1 MRKSIILLLLLTGSL
16 LPFTLQGDIP
26 AKKDTLRIGIH
37 TFPVSF
43 NPVYVTD
50 ETSLSVA
57 NKIFNSLF
65 YFDPGGRVKNG
76 LAKGFRLSADGKS
89 ITIEL
94 KKNIFF
100 SNGSELTAHDVASTI
115 RLLKDKRFKY
125 PYAADISFIKEAKA
139 GAAHR
144 LSLTLNESLAA
155 WKNYLTF
162 HILDAKEIKNV
173 EPERFRNTALS
184 GAGYYKIKQV
194 KEPEKIVLELKNPGK
209 SPGMYRYIEYLVVTD
224 TRFAPLKLI
233 KNEIDI
239 CELQP
244 ENVSAY
250 KNIKSWQKKFTI
262 LDYKKFGYTY
272 LVFNLK
278 SANIDNN
285 TRKFFYDFLVCGN
298 FIDRFLAG
306 RGEKIKTP
314 FLLLNDKI
322 KPEPFNAG
330 SPQKSIKLKLL
341 TNSESKLRKDFVLF
355 LGSELKPYDIEIEP
369 LFLEYHTFLQYLKS
383 SRFDIAVSAFL
394 LEIDYD
400 MKDILCRNA
409 PFNYANFND
418 PRMDLLL
425 EQGLRERNVEKR
437 EKLYISA
444 HKIWLDEL
452 PLLPLF
458 NLFYYM
464 GISKDIKIPGETYE
478 VVGSTGDFLFN
489 IEKWS
494 GNGN

>member
-1 MRKSIILLLLLTGSL
+1 
-16 LPFTLQGDIP
+16 
-26 AKKDTLRIGIH
+26 
-37 TFPVSF
+37 V
-43 NPVYVTD
+43 
-50 ETSLSVA
+50 

-76 LAKGFRLSADGKS
+76 LAKGFRLSPDGRS
-89 ITIEL
+89 ITIEI

-100 SNGSELTAHDVASTI
+100 SNGKELTSHDVASTL
-115 RLLKDKRFKY
+115 RLIKDKRFKY
-125 PYAADISFIKEAKA
+125 PYTADISFIKEAKA
-139 GAAHR
+139 DTAHK

-162 HILDAKEIKNV
+162 HILDANEIKNV
-173 EPERFRNTALS
+173 KPEEFRNTALS
-184 GAGYYKIKQV
+184 GAGYYKIKEID
-194 KEPEKIVLELKNPGK
+194 EPEKIVLELKNPGEN
-209 SPGMYRYIEYLVVTD
+209 PGMYRYIEYLIVKH

-244 ENVSAY
+244 ENASAY
-250 KNIKSWQKKFTI
+250 QNITSWQKKFTI

-278 SANIDNN
+278 CAKVDAN
-285 TRKFFYDFLVCGN
+285 TRKLFYDFLVCGD
-298 FIDRFLAG
+298 FIDKFLSG

-322 KPEPFNAG
+322 KPKAFNAG
-330 SPQKSIKLKLL
+330 SPQKSIRLKLL
-341 TNSESKLRKDFVLF
+341 TNSESKLRKDFALF
-355 LGSELKPYDIEIEP
+355 LRSELKPYNIVIEP
-369 LFLEYHTFLQYLKS
+369 LLLEYHTFLQYLKS

-400 MKDILCRNA
+400 MKDIFCRNA
-409 PFNYANFND
+409 SFNYANFSH

-425 EQGLRERNVEKR
+425 EQGLRERNEEKR

-452 PLLPLF
+452 PLIPLF
-458 NLFYYM
+458 NLYYYM
-464 GISKDIKIPGETYE
+464 GISRDIKIPGETYKII
-478 VVGSTGDFLFN
+478 GSTGDFLFN

-494 GNGN
+494 GSEN